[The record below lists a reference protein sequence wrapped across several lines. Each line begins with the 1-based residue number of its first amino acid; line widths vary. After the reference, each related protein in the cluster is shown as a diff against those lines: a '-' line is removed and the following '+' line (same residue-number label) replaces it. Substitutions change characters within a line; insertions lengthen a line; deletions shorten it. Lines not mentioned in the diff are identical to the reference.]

1 MYMEGSRIPGSS
13 VDAAAECPNEGKQP
27 LARGTS
33 VVFVAAFSFCSSKRR
48 TQVRGFIASFTTV
61 TPSALAFDR
70 CTACSAPV
78 VAAHRTQGFAFVEKA
93 CLSPQVLE
101 EVSGLEEMRQ

>member
-1 MYMEGSRIPGSS
+1 M
-13 VDAAAECPNEGKQP
+13 C
-27 LARGTS
+27 
-33 VVFVAAFSFCSSKRR
+33 VAAFFLSSAQRR

-78 VAAHRTQGFAFVEKA
+78 VAAHRTQGWAFVEKA

>member
-1 MYMEGSRIPGSS
+1 M
-13 VDAAAECPNEGKQP
+13 
-27 LARGTS
+27 
-33 VVFVAAFSFCSSKRR
+33 
-48 TQVRGFIASFTTV
+48 

-70 CTACSAPV
+70 CTACSAPI
-78 VAAHRTQGFAFVEKA
+78 VAAHRAQGWGFVEKA